1 MQSQAHEMEE
11 PPAVEE
17 SSAPVH
23 ARPGL
28 YEWQQAHADQL
39 VEALC
44 RHGFAMDGSDTG
56 TGKTVIALEVA
67 HRIGRIPFVVCPK
80 SVIPAWVEMMKM
92 FRPDDPTYFAYNYE
106 KIRGGKTAFLARQGK
121 KVSWRLNPDVCM
133 LVFDEVHRCK
143 GDKSLNS
150 KMLAQA
156 KDAGIPVLMLS
167 ATACSNPVEMKAAG
181 YLLEMHNYKNYWN
194 WCLKTGCTKG
204 VFGGLKFNNSPKVLK
219 KLHDHIYP
227 DRGSRIR
234 IKDLPEGTFPDNLVI
249 PQGYNVDDP
258 SAFDQ
263 IYTEMAEELKA
274 LSERSAEGDDEESP
288 LTIQLR
294 ARQKAE
300 LLKVP
305 VFMELAEDALSQ
317 RSSVAIFVNFT
328 ATLEALGSRLSAIA
342 PVVFVQGGQSEA
354 ERSDMVD
361 AFQRDSAHVI
371 ICMTQAGGVGLS
383 LHDRLG
389 NRPRI
394 SLISPS
400 FSAIDLKQ
408 ALGRI
413 HRAGSKSPAIQKII
427 FAADSVEMGVC
438 LAVRRKLTNLDLIND
453 DELNPVL

>member
-1 MQSQAHEMEE
+1 MMQTE
-11 PPAVEE
+11 AVETSNPPE
-17 SSAPVH
+17 SEH
-23 ARPGL
+23 FRPGL
-28 YEWQQAHADQL
+28 YDWQEAHADQL
-39 VEALC
+39 VEAMC

-80 SVIPAWVEMMKM
+80 SVIPSWVEMMKL
-92 FRPDDPTYFAYNYE
+92 FRHDDPSYFAFNYE
-106 KIRGGKTAFLARQGK
+106 KIRGGKTPYLVRKGK
-121 KVSWRLNPDVCM
+121 KVAWQLDPNLCM
-133 LVFDEVHRCK
+133 LIFDEVHRCK
-143 GDKSLNS
+143 SDKSLNS

-181 YLLEMHNYKNYWN
+181 YLMDMHQYKNYWN
-194 WCLKTGCTKG
+194 WCLKTGCVKG
-204 VFGGLKFNNSPKVLK
+204 VFGGLKFNNSSGVLK

-234 IKDLPEGTFPDNLVI
+234 IKSLPEGTFPDNLVI

-263 IYTEMAEELKA
+263 IYTDMAEELKA
-274 LSERSAEGDDEESP
+274 LAERTEEDSDEESP

-305 VFMELAEDALSQ
+305 VFTELAEDALSE
-317 RSSVAIFVNFT
+317 RNSVAIFVNFT
-328 ATLEALGSRLSAIA
+328 ATLEALAARLSAIA
-342 PVVFVQGGQSEA
+342 PVVLVQGGQSEA
-354 ERSDMVD
+354 DRADMVD

-371 ICMTQAGGVGLS
+371 ICTIQAGGVGLN

-389 NRPRI
+389 NRPRV

-413 HRAGSKSPAIQKII
+413 HRSGGKSPAIQKII
-427 FAADSVEMGVC
+427 FAADSVEMRVC
-438 LAVRRKLTNLDLIND
+438 QSVRRKLTNLDLIND
-453 DELNPVL
+453 DELNPLI